1 MTTLVDTASTAAMPH
16 RHWRRWF
23 SFRNISIIYVWVL
36 LVAVFSI
43 AEPDT
48 FPTAQTVKLLLSDQA
63 LTALLAVGLVLPLS
77 AGAFDLSIGSQ
88 LGLGA
93 ITVAWALTSAGFPI
107 WLAVLFALAVGAAV
121 GLINGLLI
129 VKAGISSFITTM
141 GMSSVLLAAISWI
154 SHDEQILNLGQTF
167 QSLATTIVLGIPL
180 SVIVVLV
187 LAVVVWYFLDFTQL
201 GRSIYATG
209 GNAEAARLA
218 GVPTGPVIIG
228 SLVGCGVLAALSGVL
243 LSSTLA
249 TGDPTVG
256 PAYLL
261 PAFAAAFLGSTQFR
275 GGRFNVAGT
284 VAAVYVLGTG
294 VKGLQLLGAPT
305 WIPSLFNGVALLL
318 AVGLARRQGAGF
330 GRPRRTTSKNPTPDT
345 DS

>member
-1 MTTLVDTASTAAMPH
+1 MTALVDTQSTIARSRPP
-16 RHWRRWF
+16 WRRWL

-36 LVAVFSI
+36 LVVIFSV
-43 AEPDT
+43 AEPAT
-48 FPTAQTVKLLLSDQA
+48 FPTTQTVKLLLSDQA
-63 LTALLAVGLVLPLS
+63 LTALLAVGVVIPLA

-93 ITVAWALTSAGFPI
+93 IVVAWALASGGFPV
-107 WLAVLFALAVGAAV
+107 WLAILFTLAVGAVV
-121 GLINGLLI
+121 GLVNGLLI
-129 VKAGISSFITTM
+129 VKAGISSFITTL
-141 GMSSVLLAAISWI
+141 GLSSVLLAAISWI
-154 SHDEQILNLGQTF
+154 SNDEQILNLGQNF
-167 QSLATTIVLGIPL
+167 QKLATTVVLGVPL

-201 GRSIYATG
+201 GRSLYATG

-218 GVPTGPVIIG
+218 GVPTGSVIIG
-228 SLVGCGVLAALSGVL
+228 SLIACGVLAALAGVL

-284 VAAVYVLGTG
+284 VVAVYVLGTG
-294 VKGLQLLGAPT
+294 VKGLQLMGAPA
-305 WIPSLFNGVALLL
+305 WIPSLFNGAALLL
-318 AVGLARRQGAGF
+318 AVGLARRQGVSF
-330 GRPRRTTSKNPTPDT
+330 GRTRRKAPKNPAPDT